1 MTTHCAVF
9 DAAHVQSRVAVT
21 VSDPAPPEEG
31 TDSIE
36 LLTVTPQRD
45 DDGPVTDVCD
55 DVHDPCRRATTNST
69 TPAVGNSPAVLA
81 PRAPLIRSTRAEVV
95 QVAYLR

>member
-9 DAAHVQSRVAVT
+9 DAAHVQSRAAVT
-21 VSDPAPPEEG
+21 VSDPAPPEAG
-31 TDSIE
+31 IASVE

-45 DDGPVTDVCD
+45 DDGPVTEVCD
-55 DVHDPCRRATTNST
+55 DVHDPCRRADTSNTM
-69 TPAVGNSPAVLA
+69 PDVENSPALLA
-81 PRAPLIRSTRAEVV
+81 PPPPLSCSTRAEVV